1 MLRLTR
7 ITLFLGLA
15 LAFIAS
21 RLAAAEPATPT
32 PVDFGRQIRPLLSNT
47 CFTCHGPDEKA
58 RDSELRLDTK
68 AGAFI
73 DLDGHRAIVPGKPL
87 ASSLYL
93 RLVSQDEDERM
104 PPPDSGR
111 KLTAE
116 QIELVRLWI
125 EQGAKWEQHWSF
137 VSPKRPAT
145 PTVRNKKWVRNPID
159 AFVLARI
166 EQAGLSPSPEASKET
181 LIRRLSLDLTG
192 LPPTLEEIDAFLAD
206 KSPAAYE
213 SLVDRLLRSPRFG
226 EHMAATWLDA
236 ARYGDTNGYQS
247 DGTRTMWPWRDW
259 VIDALNK
266 NMPFDQFTVE
276 QIAGDLLPGAKPR
289 QILATG
295 FNRNHPLNGEGG
307 RIAEESR
314 VDYVVDRVETTG
326 TVWLGLSIGC
336 GRCHDHKFDPISQ
349 REFYGLYAYFNSI
362 DESGG
367 VDRGGNAKPV
377 MKIAAPQIAARIA
390 ELEKKIAGMK
400 VKGEKPQAASLAGL
414 QKELDRL
421 KKSIPETMVMGDRKT
436 PRETFVLIR
445 GQYDKPDKSQRVSP
459 GVPASL
465 HPLPA
470 DAPKNRLALA
480 RWLVD
485 PANPLT
491 ARVTVN
497 RTWQQIF
504 GVGLVRT
511 SEEFGSQ
518 GERPTHPQ
526 LLDYLATELVSGGWD
541 VKKLLR
547 LIVSSATYRQSSRTT
562 PELLRNDPTN
572 RLLARSP
579 RYRLSSF
586 AIRDQALALGGLLV
600 ERIGGPP
607 VRPYQPADVWSDFS
621 LGKIKYKQDHGESL
635 YRRSLYTFWRRSVGP
650 TIFFDVT
657 DRQVCSVRPSRTNTP
672 LHSLTLLNDITH
684 VEAARKF
691 AERVMSEG
699 DKQPQTRL
707 NRAFRMATAR
717 RPTAEEAK
725 ILLAAL
731 DRLTQQFRAD
741 AEAAKKLLAVGE
753 SPASDKL
760 DAVELAAFAGVMNML
775 LNLDEVITRE

>member
-1 MLRLTR
+1 MLRLIK
-7 ITLFLGLA
+7 ITLLLGLA
-15 LAFIAS
+15 LEFVTS
-21 RLAAAEPATPT
+21 RAAAAEPTTPA
-32 PVDFGRQIRPLLSNT
+32 PVDFGRQIRPILSDT
-47 CFTCHGPDEKA
+47 CFTCHGPDEEA

-68 AGAFI
+68 AGAFV
-73 DLDGHRAIVPGKPL
+73 DLDGHRAIVPGKPQE
-87 ASSLYL
+87 SVLYL
-93 RLVSQDEDERM
+93 RLVNKDEDERM

-116 QIELVRLWI
+116 QIELVRRWI
-125 EQGAKWEQHWSF
+125 EQGAKWEEHWSF
-137 VSPKRPAT
+137 VAPKRSSAPA
-145 PTVRNKKWVRNPID
+145 VKNKKWIRNPID
-159 AFVLARI
+159 AFVVSRI
-166 EQAGLSPSPEASKET
+166 EAAGLSPSPEASKET
-181 LIRRLSLDLTG
+181 LIRRLTLDLTG
-192 LPPTLEEIDAFLAD
+192 LPPTLDEVDTFLAD
-206 KSPAAYE
+206 QSPSAYE
-213 SLVDRLLRSPRFG
+213 SLVEGLLRSPRFG
-226 EHMAATWLDA
+226 EHMAAPWLDA
-236 ARYGDTNGYQS
+236 ARYSDTNGYQA
-247 DGTRTMWPWRDW
+247 DQTRTMWPWRDW

-276 QIAGDLLPGAKPR
+276 QIAGDLLPDATPR
-289 QILATG
+289 QFLATG

-349 REFYGLYAYFNSI
+349 REFYRLYAYFNSI

-377 MKIAAPQIAARIA
+377 MKIAAPQQARRIA
-390 ELEKKIAGMK
+390 KLEKQIVAMK
-400 VKGEKPQAASLAGL
+400 GNRSKSQTAPLADL
-414 QKELDRL
+414 QKELDQL
-421 KKSIPETMVMGDRKT
+421 KEAISETMVMGDRKT

-445 GQYDKPDKSQRVSP
+445 GQYDKPDKNQRVSP

-465 HPLPA
+465 HPLKS

-497 RTWQQIF
+497 RIWQQIF
-504 GVGLVRT
+504 GTGLVKT
-511 SEEFGSQ
+511 TEEFGSQ

-526 LLDYLATELVSGGWD
+526 LLDHLATELVASGWD

-547 LIVSSATYRQSSRTT
+547 LMLTSATYRQSSRTT
-562 PELLRNDPTN
+562 PELLQKDPTN

-600 ERIGGPP
+600 NKIGGPP
-607 VRPYQPADVWSDFS
+607 VRPYQPAGIWSDFS
-621 LGKIKYKQDHGESL
+621 LGEIKYKQDHGENL
-635 YRRSLYTFWRRSVGP
+635 YRRSVYTFWRRSVGP

-699 DKQPQTRL
+699 DKQPQARL

-717 RPTAEEAK
+717 KPTVEEAK
-725 ILLAAL
+725 ILIASL
-731 DRLTQQFRAD
+731 DRLTKQFRAD
-741 AEAAKKLLAVGE
+741 AEAAKKLLAIGE
-753 SPASDKL
+753 SPRSEKL
-760 DAVELAAFAGVMNML
+760 DVVELAAYTGLLNML

>member
-1 MLRLTR
+1 
-7 ITLFLGLA
+7 
-15 LAFIAS
+15 
-21 RLAAAEPATPT
+21 
-32 PVDFGRQIRPLLSNT
+32 
-47 CFTCHGPDEKA
+47 
-58 RDSELRLDTK
+58 
-68 AGAFI
+68 
-73 DLDGHRAIVPGKPL
+73 DGHRAIVPGKPL

-181 LIRRLSLDLTG
+181 LIRRLTLDLTG

-400 VKGEKPQAASLAGL
+400 VKGAKPQAASLAGL

-562 PELLRNDPTN
+562 PELLQNDPTN